1 MGIIERKE
9 REKEARRTLILE
21 ATERVFQAKGIQN
34 ATMDDIA
41 REAELAKG
49 TIYLYYRNKEE
60 LQVGIMLRA
69 LEMMNDGFQ
78 KAVEKENLGIKKI
91 LAIGDAYWTFA
102 DEHPFHFGMMCN
114 SDFPMRDQV
123 SDELVAELN
132 NQHNWV
138 WSLLVGT
145 MEEAKQEGTVKPEI
159 DGFSSSLMLWLNT
172 MSVLRM
178 YQKVQDNLKKGP
190 GMIQKQSFNFCTL
203 DFRKVYDLSSNVLLA
218 HVVTPEGAKYLSPL
232 QFPSMEELGISP
244 GPLPEN
250 MMIAAEKDEPALA

>member
-21 ATERVFQAKGIQN
+21 ATERVFQAKGIQQ

-69 LEMMNDGFQ
+69 LEMMNEGFH

-91 LAIGDAYWTFA
+91 MAIGDAYWSFA

-132 NQHNWV
+132 TQHNWV

-145 MEEAKQEGTVKPEI
+145 IEEAKQEGTIKPEI
-159 DGFSSSLMLWLNT
+159 DGFSSSLILWLNT
-172 MSVLRM
+172 MSVLRL
-178 YQKVQDNLKKGP
+178 YQKMQDNLKKGP
-190 GMIQKQSFNFCTL
+190 AMIEKQSFNFCTM
-203 DFRKVYDLSSNVLLA
+203 DFRKVYDLSASVLMT
-218 HVVTPEGAKYLSPL
+218 HVVTPEGAKYLAPIH
-232 QFPSMEELGISP
+232 FPSMQELGITP
-244 GPLPEN
+244 GNTLGN
-250 MMIAAEKDEPALA
+250 IDIKAEKDEPVLM